1 MQQHQH
7 PKTSYDT
14 TLCHAFPVKVGHKLS
29 DILLKPTIVR
39 CASYPPS
46 FLQVSCIQTYRS
58 FSWLITDVSNQA
70 FSWMSSFCH
79 EESQKHTIKTPRMH
93 VDKNRIDAV
102 STTAVSLPKKL
113 QPVRCKVSLA
123 LHLTYCTKSMCSR
136 QMAVQRWPKQITFE
150 TMHGPCQTYRSFSW
164 LITEVSNQAFS
175 SISSSWDKRTQQNG
189 KSSQCSNTSI
199 QRPLTTRSLPCLS
212 GKSRAQAK
220 RHLA

>member
-1 MQQHQH
+1 MAPVRPIDPLADSSQKSATKRSVLYHPLGQKNTARRQEFAKQQHQH

-29 DILLKPTIVR
+29 DILLKPTIVQ

-123 LHLTYCTKSMCSR
+123 LHLTYRTNSMCSR
-136 QMAVQRWPKQITFE
+136 QMAVQT
-150 TMHGPCQTYRSFSW
+150 
-164 LITEVSNQAFS
+164 
-175 SISSSWDKRTQQNG
+175 
-189 KSSQCSNTSI
+189 
-199 QRPLTTRSLPCLS
+199 
-212 GKSRAQAK
+212 
-220 RHLA
+220 

>member
-1 MQQHQH
+1 
-7 PKTSYDT
+7 
-14 TLCHAFPVKVGHKLS
+14 
-29 DILLKPTIVR
+29 
-39 CASYPPS
+39 
-46 FLQVSCIQTYRS
+46 
-58 FSWLITDVSNQA
+58 
-70 FSWMSSFCH
+70 MSSFCH

-136 QMAVQRWPKQITFE
+136 QMAVQRWPKHHFVNHFRPID
-150 TMHGPCQTYRSFSW
+150 P
-164 LITEVSNQAFS
+164 LA
-175 SISSSWDKRTQQNG
+175 D
-189 KSSQCSNTSI
+189 SSQKSATKRSVLYH
-199 QRPLTTRSLPCLS
+199 PLGTKEHSKTARVRNAATPASKDLLRHNSLPCLS

>member
-136 QMAVQRWPKQITFE
+136 QMAVQRWPKQITLW
-150 TMHGPCQTYRSFSW
+150 PCMAPVRPIDP
-164 LITEVSNQAFS
+164 LA
-175 SISSSWDKRTQQNG
+175 D
-189 KSSQCSNTSI
+189 SSQKSATKRSVLYH
-199 QRPLTTRSLPCLS
+199 PLGTKEHSKTARVRNAATPASKDLLRHNSLPCLS